1 MNDTD
6 DVPGGARRT
15 PAPSGPRPTESVW
28 DYPRPPG
35 LTGDDRRVTVAV
47 GSRVV
52 ADTHTSLRVLETS
65 HPPVFYVPRHDVRT
79 EFLRPRPGRTHCE
92 WKGTASYWD
101 VVAGDVVV
109 PRAAWSYEQPLGP
122 YEALRGHLAFYPS
135 AVRCTVDGEV
145 VVAQEGDFYGGWI
158 TREIEGPF
166 KGGPGTWGW

>member
-1 MNDTD
+1 MD
-6 DVPGGARRT
+6 DRDDGAGGPRGPAPTGAR
-15 PAPSGPRPTESVW
+15 PAESVW

-35 LTGDDRRVTVAV
+35 LTADDRHVTVTA
-47 GSRVV
+47 GPHVV
-52 ADTHTSLRVLETS
+52 ADTRASLRVLETS
-65 HPPVFYVPRHDVRT
+65 HPPVFYVPRRDVRVS
-79 EFLRPRPGRTHCE
+79 FLRPRPGRTHCE

-101 VVAGDVVV
+101 VVLDDVVV
-109 PRAAWSYEQPLGP
+109 PRAAWSYEEPLDP

-135 AVRCTVDGEV
+135 AVRCAVDCEV